1 MEVTVIDPV
10 VVAEPVI
17 EREIEVIENLP
28 SENKTESAPV
38 QLIQKESSKPPVKK
52 RCTKKGVH
60 IFTKSGLLQIC
71 NDQMNLVLVVP
82 ACAGK
87 SSTPTYPWTFRAQR
101 YKPGYTN
108 TQSGLKL
115 YYSVFFFKGLAIAGV
130 DKVAK
135 APCSNGSVFIQ
146 KKYSKEV
153 YEYIKANDPLIYVKA
168 N

>member
-1 MEVTVIDPV
+1 MRVTDTDPV
-10 VVAEPVI
+10 SIPEPVI
-17 EREIEVIENLP
+17 EREIEVEEILP
-28 SENKTESAPV
+28 SEDKTESAPV
-38 QLIQKESSKPPVKK
+38 QLVQKEVSKPPVKK

-71 NDQMNLVLVVP
+71 DEQLNLVLGVP

-101 YKPGYTN
+101 FKPGYTN

-130 DKVAK
+130 DKVSK

-153 YEYIKANDPLIYVKA
+153 YEYIKLNDPLIYVKA
-168 N
+168 S